1 MDGMDTDSTGSG
13 AGGVGSKL
21 PAEPAHPEQVE
32 RNYGPGGDP
41 YERAQGRA
49 DLQPQSQPDVE
60 DDQRQQEEQKVGS
73 DPSIRS
79 GHFAAILA

>member
-1 MDGMDTDSTGSG
+1 MDTDSTGSG
-13 AGGVGSKL
+13 PGGVGPKL

-49 DLQPQSQPDVE
+49 DLQSQSQPDVE

-73 DPSIRS
+73 DPSIGS

>member
-1 MDGMDTDSTGSG
+1 MPGPQSQPDVDGHT
-13 AGGVGSKL
+13 
-21 PAEPAHPEQVE
+21 AEPE

-41 YERAQGRA
+41 EPGRA

-60 DDQRQQEEQKVGS
+60 DDQRQQKEQKVGS
-73 DPSIRS
+73 DPGIGS